1 MAWDDELEQLTTKAY
16 EAFGWGTFQA
26 ALARARAAAI
36 THKRE
41 PIQVAAESNQLAAW
55 MVDNGMTNGSIAPTS
70 ALYEALRTE
79 LRQLV
84 REH

>member
-1 MAWDDELEQLTTKAY
+1 MAWDDELEHLTTKAY
-16 EAFGWGTFQA
+16 ETFGWGTFQA
-26 ALARARAAAI
+26 ARARALAA
-36 THKRE
+36 TLTRKME

-79 LRQLV
+79 RRQLM